1 VPQALTELKA
11 RLDQPSGK
19 APSIML
25 RRMKEDVLDSLP
37 EKRVEKYLTPMPDV
51 QAGAYSAVVD
61 EARRGKADRMTIL
74 KAVHALRGVSLHPT
88 GTEDIDPYS
97 EQSCRCWIAAS
108 ARLSKT
114 VELLHSIKAKSE
126 KAIIFIED
134 LGVQK
139 IFADAAL
146 LLFGL
151 AKSPDIIN
159 GETPGKKAGHCRQVS
174 SRKKWLRSPP
184 AVSTRGG
191 RRADDHRPQVRN
203 QAL

>member
-1 VPQALTELKA
+1 
-11 RLDQPSGK
+11 
-19 APSIML
+19 ML